1 MTFVEP
7 FPDELLS
14 SWLARARPNRNAL
27 NEPLHSA
34 YRNSAGQWRHPD
46 VHPTK
51 SMIAELAANTGIAP
65 IQIAELGLCYRY
77 PRIYPDF
84 VAWRYVPSNQPDRAC
99 EPALTLRIAWC
110 SRCLAE
116 DYAAGRAAY
125 VRADWAMAA
134 GGFCSQ
140 HRWPL
145 IDRCITCGNAHW
157 AMKRSLQGP
166 PRMCCTHCRRGL
178 ERAHPKALELEP
190 AAQPIWIMIAAFEA
204 ALRGALTGKVPDQ
217 FRFNDTSA
225 SQLLEETSTICILLA
240 KARSRLGLRDGLFDR
255 FATPA
260 LTIGHLCPDEPSSEM
275 PLALASPSLRRCLI
289 AICAAILDPD
299 YGATGLSQSELVVD
313 IWARIVGSIALQHFI
328 QDRLVCSSMLKSKL
342 EAARHRNEQLDRM
355 SSLRNASNTY
365 KSLFRGA
372 A

>member
-1 MTFVEP
+1 
-7 FPDELLS
+7 
-14 SWLARARPNRNAL
+14 
-27 NEPLHSA
+27 
-34 YRNSAGQWRHPD
+34 
-46 VHPTK
+46 
-51 SMIAELAANTGIAP
+51 
-65 IQIAELGLCYRY
+65 
-77 PRIYPDF
+77 
-84 VAWRYVPSNQPDRAC
+84 
-99 EPALTLRIAWC
+99 
-110 SRCLAE
+110 
-116 DYAAGRAAY
+116 
-125 VRADWAMAA
+125 
-134 GGFCSQ
+134 
-140 HRWPL
+140 
-145 IDRCITCGNAHW
+145 
-157 AMKRSLQGP
+157 
-166 PRMCCTHCRRGL
+166 
-178 ERAHPKALELEP
+178 
-190 AAQPIWIMIAAFEA
+190 MIAAFEA